1 MMQICRFFL
10 MRIRMHILDA
20 NIRMHLLMMMMIASF
35 VFFYSADYHTC
46 NLVPLLQ
53 LSMDVVCMCGFV

>member
-1 MMQICRFFL
+1 MQISCFSL
-10 MRIRMHILDA
+10 IKRIRMHVLDA
-20 NIRMHLLMMMMIASF
+20 QYKDAFIDVSDDCWF
-35 VFFYSADYHTC
+35 WFFTLHYHTC

>member
-1 MMQICRFFL
+1 
-10 MRIRMHILDA
+10 MHVLDA
-20 NIRMHLLMMMMIASF
+20 NIRMHLLMMMITSF
-35 VFFYSADYHTC
+35 VFFTLHCHTC